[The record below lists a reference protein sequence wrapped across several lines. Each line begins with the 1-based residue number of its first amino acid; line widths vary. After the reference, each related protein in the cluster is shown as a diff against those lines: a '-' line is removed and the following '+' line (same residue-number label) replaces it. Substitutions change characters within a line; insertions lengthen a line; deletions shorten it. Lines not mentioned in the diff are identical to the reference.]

1 MGKALDGDRFFWVS
15 RKVAMV
21 CYGWVLG
28 FLMVC
33 SFVNG
38 F

>member
-1 MGKALDGDRFFWVS
+1 MGKALDGDRFFWAS
-15 RKVAMV
+15 RKAEKV
-21 CYGWVLG
+21 CYRSVLG